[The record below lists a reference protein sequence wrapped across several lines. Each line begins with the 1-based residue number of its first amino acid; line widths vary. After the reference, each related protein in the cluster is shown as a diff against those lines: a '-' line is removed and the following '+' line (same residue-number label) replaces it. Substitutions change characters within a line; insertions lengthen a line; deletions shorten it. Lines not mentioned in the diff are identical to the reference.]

1 MEISKIF
8 IFHAFVI
15 IASAFGKLVPNL
27 KHNY

>member
-8 IFHAFVI
+8 IFYVFLI
-15 IASAFGKLVPNL
+15 MASAYGKLVPNL